1 MAERARIS
9 KPAAGAEM
17 WMGETE
23 AVVVVVGFDGGA
35 TVDGADYFLYG
46 SHGNKDSTSSSDIGE
61 GSSLM
66 VHVID
71 SNF

>member
-1 MAERARIS
+1 
-9 KPAAGAEM
+9 
-17 WMGETE
+17 MGETE